1 MGMSWNLLISFIL
14 ENNPLFW
21 SCWWLFD
28 INYGNIDFW
37 WFEGLTRGWLASGD
51 MRLILFM
58 LDIAGDFMLWITY
71 KHYKTILLVSKI
83 WDSRVHSYI
92 RCLRLSIIINATY
105 WRFPSVLN
113 TNEIIICWRRCTSNA
128 TIITR
133 IVNRSHTWINYHLS
147 IPWLYFKSDYIW
159 FTINKNVW

>member
-1 MGMSWNLLISFIL
+1 MGMSWNLLISLIF

-71 KHYKTILLVSKI
+71 KRYKTILLFQKS
-83 WDSRVHSYI
+83 
-92 RCLRLSIIINATY
+92 
-105 WRFPSVLN
+105 
-113 TNEIIICWRRCTSNA
+113 EIVEYTHTSDA
-128 TIITR
+128 
-133 IVNRSHTWINYHLS
+133 
-147 IPWLYFKSDYIW
+147 
-159 FTINKNVW
+159 